1 MSKLYQECHRRI
13 QETQGTEPLANRLD
27 EMIVHDALN
36 EDDIA
41 FIQSLDYFFLS
52 TVDPTGQPTVS
63 YKAGPKGFVR
73 EKDGL
78 LTFPFYD
85 GNGMFLSAGNIDG
98 SGKIGML
105 FIDLETPRRLRI
117 NGTARLRPA
126 NADDGYPGAKL
137 FAEVEP
143 KAIFVNCPRYI
154 HKFQRVETARHVPD
168 EKGEA
173 PLARWKRL
181 DAVNDVI
188 PEKDRSKVDEAGTIG
203 LEELQEDFEAGR
215 A

>member
-1 MSKLYQECHRRI
+1 MSDLYQECHRRV
-13 QETQGTEPLANRLD
+13 QEAQGTQPLATRLD
-27 EMIVHDALN
+27 EMIVHDTLT

-41 FIQSLDYFFLS
+41 FIRSLDYFFLS

-73 EKDGL
+73 EKQGL

-98 SGKIGML
+98 SGKVGML

-117 NGTARLRPA
+117 NGTARLRPSTEE
-126 NADDGYPGAKL
+126 DGYPGAKL
-137 FAEVEP
+137 LAEVEP
-143 KAIFVNCPRYI
+143 NAIFVNCPRYI
-154 HKFQRVETARHVPD
+154 HKFQRVETAKHVPD
-168 EKGEA
+168 ENGEA

-188 PEKDRSKVDEAGTIG
+188 SKSDKAKVEEAGMLG